1 MKKSGASHAFHVSD
15 PILLD
20 GAHGEGGGQ
29 ILRTGLALSLL
40 TRRPLQIER
49 IRAGR
54 SKPGLMRQHL
64 TCVKAAVAIG
74 GGQVQGAE
82 IGSTHLHFV
91 PSAVLQTGE
100 HHFHIPGAGSTLLV
114 LQTVLPA
121 LLLADAPCVLHLQ
134 GGTHNPLAPPF
145 EAVAYS
151 YAPLLRRLGVGLS
164 LQLHRRGFVPA
175 GGGGME
181 VHITPASAG
190 LTPFDLCER
199 GALLH
204 HWAEAVAPHLKQD
217 IPLRELLT
225 LSACL
230 GWPNEMGPDKTLRLS
245 NVSDDPGPGNALTA
259 VLNYEHITEVFQEL
273 GSHRRSAEAVARLVA
288 QQVIQYQRSMGV
300 LGEHL
305 ADQWMLPLAVAVWRS
320 GQAARYTC
328 THLSTHT
335 RTQAHTIPLGLPIDI
350 GFETLGSGCTQVTVR
365 PA

>member
-1 MKKSGASHAFHVSD
+1 MSIHKH

-40 TRRPLQIER
+40 TQRPLQIER

-54 SKPGLMRQHL
+54 PKPGLMRQHL
-64 TCVKAAVAIG
+64 TCVKAALAVSG
-74 GGQVQGAE
+74 GRAQGAE
-82 IGSTHLHFV
+82 IGSTRLHFT
-91 PSAVLQTGE
+91 PSATLHTGE
-100 HHFHIPGAGSTLLV
+100 HHFHIPGAGSSLLV
-114 LQTVLPA
+114 LQTILPA
-121 LLLADAPCVLHLQ
+121 LLLADAPCTLHLQ

-151 YAPLLRRLGVGLS
+151 YAPLLRRLGVGLTLE
-164 LQLHRRGFVPA
+164 LQRRGFVPA
-175 GGGGME
+175 GGGCMA
-181 VHITPASAG
+181 VHLTPAPR
-190 LTPFDLCER
+190 LTPFDVCER

-217 IPLRELLT
+217 IPLRELHT

-230 GWPNEMGPDKTLRLS
+230 GWPNEIGPSKPLRLM
-245 NVSDDPGPGNALTA
+245 NAADDPGPGNALTA
-259 VLNYEHITEVFQEL
+259 VLAYEHITEVFQEL
-273 GSHRRSAEAVARLVA
+273 GTHRRSAETVARLVA
-288 QQVIQYQRSMGV
+288 QQVAQYQRSTGV

-335 RTQAHTIPLGLPIDI
+335 RTQADTIPLGLPVQIK
-350 GFETLGSGCTQVTVR
+350 FETLGSGCTQVRIAPT
-365 PA
+365 